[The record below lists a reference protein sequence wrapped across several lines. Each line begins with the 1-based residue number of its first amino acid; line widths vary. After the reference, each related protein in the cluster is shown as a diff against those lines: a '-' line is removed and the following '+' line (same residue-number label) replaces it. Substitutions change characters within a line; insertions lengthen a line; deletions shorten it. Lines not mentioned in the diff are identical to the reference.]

1 MTRRMMLI
9 INPHSGRGLSKTAL
23 GTIVSKLCDADYSV
37 TVYFSHDET
46 PEELVY
52 THAEKHDLVVCVGG
66 DGTLSGVIS
75 GLLRAGTAIPLGYI
89 PAGTAND
96 VAHTL
101 ALSRDPSIAAKK
113 ILEGKPVAIDIG
125 RFYERYFTYI
135 AAFGAFTGVSYSTP
149 QSAKRALGPLAYIF
163 GGIADVATI
172 KPRRTIVEYDG
183 KTIEGDF
190 IFGGVTNSTSI
201 AGFIKLNPER
211 VDLSDGEFEIILVKQ
226 PVVLADFLDI
236 MSSVTVHTY
245 DGDNVNM
252 LHASN
257 VRFIFEEEVPWTVDG
272 EDGGKHKKVEIINC
286 HKAVKIV
293 T

>member
-1 MTRRMMLI
+1 MMLI

>member
-1 MTRRMMLI
+1 MLI

-37 TVYFSHDET
+37 TVYFSHENT
-46 PEELVY
+46 PKELARE
-52 THAEKHDLVVCVGG
+52 HGNEHDLVVCVGG

-75 GLLRAGTAIPLGYI
+75 GLLEAETSIPVGYI

-96 VAHTL
+96 VANTL
-101 ALSRDPSIAAKK
+101 ALSRDPSIASLK
-113 ILEGKPVAIDIG
+113 ILEGTPKPIDIG
-125 RFYERYFTYI
+125 MFDKRYFTYI

-149 QSAKRALGPLAYIF
+149 QSAKRALGHFAYVLGGLA
-163 GGIADVATI
+163 DMATI

-190 IFGGVTNSTSI
+190 IFGGVTNSTSV

-211 VDLSDGEFEIILVKQ
+211 VDLADGEFEIILVKQ
-226 PVVLADFLDI
+226 PLVLADLMDI
-236 MSSVTVHTY
+236 MSSVTVRTY

-252 LHASN
+252 LHASK
-257 VRFIFEEEVPWTVDG
+257 VRFIFEEEVAWTIDG
-272 EDGGKHKKVEIINC
+272 EDGGMHKKVEITNC
-286 HKAVKIV
+286 HKAVEIV
-293 T
+293 M

>member
-37 TVYFSHDET
+37 TVYFAHDKT
-46 PEELVY
+46 PEELAFN
-52 THAEKHDLVVCVGG
+52 HAKNHDLIVCVGG

-75 GLLRAGTAIPLGYI
+75 GLLCAKTVIPVGYI

-101 ALSRDPSIAAKK
+101 ALSHDPSVAAKK
-113 ILEGKPVAIDIG
+113 ILAGKPKAIDIG
-125 RFYERYFTYI
+125 KMHERYFTYI

-149 QSAKRALGPLAYIF
+149 QSAKRALGPLAYF
-163 GGIADVATI
+163 FSGIADVAAI
-172 KPRRTIVEYDG
+172 KPRHTIVEYDG
-183 KTIEGDF
+183 KIIEGDF

-201 AGFIKLNPER
+201 AGFIKLNPKR

-226 PVVLADFLDI
+226 PMDLTAMLDI
-236 MSSVTVHTY
+236 MSSITARTY

-257 VRFIFEEEVPWTVDG
+257 VKFTFDEDVAWTIDG
-272 EDGGKHKKVEIINC
+272 EDGSKHKTVEIINC
-286 HKAVKIV
+286 QKAVEIV
-293 T
+293 I